1 MPDPVEARRCSHSAA
16 SVRPARLDEVLDLHS
31 EIRRRQA
38 CLRGLPDTPTE
49 TPNSL
54 ATAVDLVT
62 EALVGRAVWVAECW
76 RVGRFSP
83 GRPRPVILRFESLGE
98 KIAFLR
104 CKGQLYGTDF
114 RDCLR
119 GLRLYHDLSAL
130 QLSWKRGLRM
140 AHDRFLGDCVR
151 VVWRRG
157 YQLFAH
163 LQGSWVE
170 HFPPSVLV

>member
-16 SVRPARLDEVLDLHS
+16 SIRPAHLDEVLDLHS

-49 TPNSL
+49 TPSSL
-54 ATAVDLVT
+54 AMAVALVT
-62 EALVGRAVWVAECW
+62 EALVGRAVRVAECW

-83 GRPRPVILRFESLGE
+83 GRPRPVILRFEITGE
-98 KIAFLR
+98 KIAVLR
-104 CKGQLYGTDF
+104 CKGQLYGNDC

-130 QLSWKRGLRM
+130 QLSWKRGLKM
-140 AHDRFLGDCVR
+140 AYDRFLGDRIR
-151 VVWRRG
+151 VIWRRG

-163 LQGSWVE
+163 LEGSWVE